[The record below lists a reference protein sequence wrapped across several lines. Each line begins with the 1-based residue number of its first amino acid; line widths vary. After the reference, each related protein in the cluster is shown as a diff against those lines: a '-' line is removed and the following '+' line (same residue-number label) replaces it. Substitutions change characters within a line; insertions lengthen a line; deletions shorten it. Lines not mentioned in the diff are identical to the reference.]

1 MAKKTN
7 DEKYKLLDEIEH
19 TLLRPSIWIGSTKP
33 NQIEDFILEDEKF
46 VKTSFSYIPAFIK
59 IFDEIV
65 SNSVDE
71 SKVNKSLNTIVV
83 TANKLTG
90 EISVYDNGG
99 IPVEIN
105 KQTKMYI
112 PVMLFSSLRAGSN
125 FDDTEQR
132 DKAGLNGV
140 GSTLSNI
147 FSLQF
152 KVTTSDGTNQFY
164 QMFSE
169 NMRRRTQ
176 PLITASK
183 KNFTEISFIPDFS
196 RFSLTGLDDIHLKL
210 LEKRCIDLA
219 ACNPNV
225 KISFNGVT
233 YKFKTFKEYID
244 LYTTDALME
253 KSEHWEIGFAPSSNG
268 FQQVSFVNSTETKD
282 GGTHVDY
289 ITSQVIQELRV
300 LIKKKHKVDIKP
312 SDIKNHLSVFINAT
326 IYNPSFKSQTKEE
339 LISVSKEFGTSHT
352 VSEKTIKALFQ
363 SEVVASIL
371 DWIDKKQQAEEKAE
385 LRKLNKNLSTA
396 KILKL
401 IDAKSRNE
409 RDKCVL
415 GIYEGQSA
423 LSAVKIF
430 RVPEFFGAFPLR
442 GKFLNVNE
450 LKNSEIIKNEEV
462 VNLMGSLGLRLGE
475 DAFEYHQGRDISIKL
490 LDHAGIIIDNE
501 DELFLNNKWQIA
513 KTIPH
518 ISDGLK
524 IKFNDFIHRKRIL
537 KNNLRYG
544 KIYIYTDSDQ
554 DGNSICA
561 LLINFFA
568 KFWPEL
574 FEQERIFHV
583 QTPIIVS
590 KKGKDTLS
598 FYNMTDFKKWE
609 DKNLKGWV
617 HEYKKGLA
625 ALEDDEYKEIIQHP
639 QLLLLTK
646 DRAFKESLNAWFGG
660 DAILRKERLLK
671 L

>member
-1 MAKKTN
+1 MAKKSN
-7 DEKYKLLDEIEH
+7 DEKYKLLDDIEH
-19 TLLRPSIWIGSTKP
+19 VLLRPGMYVGSTKK
-33 NQIEDFILEDEKF
+33 NVSEQYILVDDKFEKQEM
-46 VKTSFSYIPAFIK
+46 TSVPAFIK

-83 TANKLTG
+83 TVNKLTG
-90 EISVYDNGG
+90 EITIYDNGG

-112 PVMLFSSLRAGSN
+112 PEMIFSSLRAGSN
-125 FDDTEQR
+125 FDDSEQR
-132 DKAGLNGV
+132 EKAGTHGV
-140 GSTLSNI
+140 GSTLTNI

-176 PLITASK
+176 SLITPSK

-196 RFSLTGLDDIHLKL
+196 RFSLSGLDDIHLKL

-219 ACNPNV
+219 ACNPNI

-233 YKFKTFKEYID
+233 YKFKSFKDYID
-244 LYTTDALME
+244 FYTPDALME
-253 KSEHWEIGFAPSSNG
+253 KSEHWEIGFASSSCG

-289 ITSQVIQELRV
+289 ITSQVIQELRG

-339 LISVSKEFGTSHT
+339 LNSISKEFGTSHT

-371 DWIDKKQQAEEKAE
+371 DWIDKKQQADEKAE
-385 LRKLNKNLSTA
+385 LRKLNKNLSTT

-401 IDAKSRNE
+401 IDAKSRDQ
-409 RDKCVL
+409 RDKCIL
-415 GIYEGQSA
+415 GISEGDSA
-423 LSAVKIF
+423 CSSFKNY
-430 RVPEFFGAFPLR
+430 RVPEFQGMFPLR
-442 GKFLNVNE
+442 GKFLNVSE
-450 LKNSEIIKNEEV
+450 LKNSEVIKNTEV
-462 VNLMGSLGLRLGE
+462 VNLMGSLGLKLGE
-475 DAFEYHQGRDISIKL
+475 DCFEYHKGRDIDLKL
-490 LDHAGIIIDNE
+490 KDGHIIIDNE
-501 DELFLNNKWQIA
+501 DEIFINNKWQIA

-518 ISDGLK
+518 INEGLSFKKSDLY
-524 IKFNDFIHRKRIL
+524 HRKRIL
-537 KNNLRYG
+537 KSNIRYG
-544 KIYIYTDSDQ
+544 KILIYTDADK
-554 DGNSICA
+554 DGLCITS
-561 LLINFFA
+561 LVINFFA
-568 KFWPEL
+568 KYWPEL
-574 FEQERIFHV
+574 FEQERIFQV
-583 QTPIIVS
+583 LTPIVVS

-598 FYNMTDFKKWE
+598 FYTQYEFNEWQS
-609 DKNLKGWV
+609 KNLKGWQ

-625 ALEDDEYKEIIQHP
+625 ALEDEEYRIIIQEP
-639 QLLLLTK
+639 NLLCIKK
-646 DRAFKESLNAWFGG
+646 DHQFKESLQAWFGG
-660 DAILRKERLLK
+660 DANLRKERLLK